1 MYNYPPGAEYDS
13 FAPWNDQSKTYLI
26 KITAI
31 AFTEIEVEASD
42 YNEATS
48 FAKNLYDDGCVS
60 DPNYW
65 NIKLIR
71 YE

>member
-1 MYNYPPGAEYDS
+1 MDNYPPGAEYDS

>member
-1 MYNYPPGAEYDS
+1 MDNYPPGAEYDS
-13 FAPWNDQSKTYLI
+13 SAPWNDQSKTYII

-42 YNEATS
+42 YNEAIS
-48 FAKNLYDDGCVS
+48 YAKNLYDDGCIS

-65 NIKLIR
+65 NIKLR